1 MTMDGLLLNRLEQ
14 AAERLLEKKRALSET
29 CRRLEA
35 EKAEWYEQRKALLA
49 KVDEVLARLDEHLE
63 QEES

>member
-1 MTMDGLLLNRLEQ
+1 LEQ

>member
-1 MTMDGLLLNRLEQ
+1 MDSLLLNRLEQ
-14 AAERLLEKKRALSET
+14 AAGRLLEKNRLLTET

-35 EKAEWYEQRKALLA
+35 EKEEWSEERKALLI
-49 KVDEVLARLDEHLE
+49 KVEEMLSRLDEHLE